1 MNNKLK
7 LFTIGPVTLH
17 ERTLKIK
24 GEQITHFR
32 TDEFYH
38 TINFCEKHIK
48 KLVETSDNS
57 RCVFLSSS
65 GTGGMEA
72 SVLNILNENDK
83 VLIINGG
90 TYGSR
95 FKKIC
100 DVYHIPN
107 DTLDIEKCHK
117 FDPQELD
124 KYDNKG
130 YTALLVN
137 LHETS
142 VGQLYPILPI
152 KDFCQR
158 NNCLLMVDAIST
170 FLCDEYKMDEW
181 GIDVTIISSQKG
193 LALDPGLAMVI
204 INEKT
209 LGRINP
215 HPMSLYFDFNIHND
229 YMSDFMTAF
238 TPTIAIFHELE
249 DMLHYIE
256 QYKKENILK
265 DNEEKAKIFRENV
278 KDLPV
283 KKLDYPMSNA
293 LTPLFFDEDVD
304 VYYMYEILKNKYNMV
319 VNYFEPDNQIRVSHI
334 GNTTV
339 DDMLELVDNMKSCI
353 RLKKGLYKR
362 I

>member
-1 MNNKLK
+1 MNEKLK

-38 TINFCEKHIK
+38 TINYCEKHIK
-48 KLVETSDNS
+48 SLVGTSESS
-57 RCVFLSSS
+57 RCVFLSCS

-72 SVLNILNENDK
+72 SVLNLLNENDK

-100 DVYHIPN
+100 DVYKVQNECLTIPH
-107 DTLDIEKCHK
+107 CQK
-117 FDPQELD
+117 FDSKELE
-124 KYDNKG
+124 KYNHLG
-130 YTALLVN
+130 FTAVLVN

-142 VGQLYPILPI
+142 VGQLYDIHAI
-152 KDFCQR
+152 SKFAKE

-181 GIDVTIISSQKG
+181 GIDVSIISSQKG

-209 LGRINP
+209 VQRINP

-249 DMLHYIE
+249 DMLHYINE
-256 QYKKENILK
+256 YGKENILK
-265 DNEEKAKIFRENV
+265 DNQEKAEVFRKEIQG
-278 KDLPV
+278 LPF
-283 KKLDYPMSNA
+283 KKFDYPMSNA
-293 LTPLFFDEDVD
+293 LTPMFFDEDVD
-304 VYYMYEILKNKYNMV
+304 VYYIYEILKNKYNMV
-319 VNYFEPDNQIRVSHI
+319 VNYFEPDNQIRVSHV
-334 GNTTV
+334 GNTTI
-339 DDMLELVDNMKSCI
+339 DDMKELVENIRGCI
-353 RLKKGLYKR
+353 RYKKGLYKK